1 MEQSGE
7 FRTAD
12 LRPFDLLAEGWRLVR
27 PQYGLLLGITVVG
40 LIVGSLAPLG
50 LFMGP
55 MVCGI
60 YLALFARMR
69 SERATFR
76 DLFRGFE
83 FFAPSFVA
91 TLIQIVPI
99 MAMAIP
105 VNLILLLLS
114 MKRILVWLGRPYSD
128 LANLL
133 GPWEMTLIVVVA
145 TLVIFLLSVFFGTF
159 FMFGYPLIVDRRMGG
174 WDAVKLSARAS
185 RANFGGAARLMATT
199 TLLSIVASLF
209 CYVGGFM
216 VTPITL
222 AAWAIAYR
230 RVFSEQMGEN
240 IDVTAAERTNPNSI
254 STL

>member
-1 MEQSGE
+1 MNPHAGD
-7 FRTAD
+7 FRIVE

-27 PQYGLLLGITVVG
+27 DQYWLMLGITVAG

-60 YLALFARMR
+60 YLGLFARMR
-69 SERATFR
+69 GERATFAG
-76 DLFRGFE
+76 LFRGFE
-83 FFAPSFVA
+83 FFVQSFIA

-105 VNLILLLLS
+105 VNLILMLLS

-128 LANLL
+128 LAAML
-133 GPWEMTLIVVVA
+133 GPWEIAIIVVV
-145 TLVIFLLSVFFGTF
+145 TTIVIFLLSVFFGTF

-174 WDAVKLSARAS
+174 WEAVKLSARAS

-199 TLLSIVASLF
+199 TVLSIVASLF
-209 CYVGGFM
+209 CYIGGFM

-230 RVFSEQMGEN
+230 RVFPEPLS
-240 IDVTAAERTNPNSI
+240 VSSNP
-254 STL
+254 

>member
-1 MEQSGE
+1 LEPETGD
-7 FRTAD
+7 FRIVE
-12 LRPFDLLAEGWRLVR
+12 LRPFELLAEGWRLVR
-27 PQYGLLLGITVVG
+27 DQYWLMLGITVVG

-60 YLALFARMR
+60 YLGLFARMR
-69 SERATFR
+69 SESATFAG
-76 DLFRGFE
+76 LFRGFE
-83 FFAPSFVA
+83 FFVPSFIA

-105 VNLILLLLS
+105 VNLILLLVT
-114 MKRILVWLGRPYSD
+114 MKRVLIWLGRPYSD
-128 LANLL
+128 VAAML
-133 GPWEMTLIVVVA
+133 GPWEMAIIVAV
-145 TLVIFLLSVFFGTF
+145 TTIVIFLLSVFFGTF

-174 WDAVKLSARAS
+174 WEAVKLSARAS

-199 TLLSIVASLF
+199 TILSIVASLF

-230 RVFSEQMGEN
+230 RIFPAPAPISS
-240 IDVTAAERTNPNSI
+240 NP
-254 STL
+254 

>member
-1 MEQSGE
+1 MEPETGD
-7 FRTAD
+7 FRIVE
-12 LRPFDLLAEGWRLVR
+12 LRPLELLSEGWRLVR
-27 PQYGLLLGITVVG
+27 DQYWLMLGITVVG

-60 YLALFARMR
+60 YIGLFGRMR
-69 SERATFR
+69 SERATFAG
-76 DLFRGFE
+76 LFRGFE
-83 FFAPSFVA
+83 FFLPSFIA

-99 MAMAIP
+99 VAMAIP

-128 LANLL
+128 MAGML
-133 GPWEMTLIVVVA
+133 GPWEMAIIVVV
-145 TLVIFLLSVFFGTF
+145 TTIVIFLLSVFFGTF

-174 WDAVKLSARAS
+174 WEAVKLSARAS
-185 RANFGGAARLMATT
+185 RANFAGAARLMATT
-199 TLLSIVASLF
+199 TILSIVASLF
-209 CYVGGFM
+209 CYIGGFM

-230 RVFSEQMGEN
+230 RVFPAPAHAGS
-240 IDVTAAERTNPNSI
+240 NP
-254 STL
+254 

>member
-1 MEQSGE
+1 MKPDAGD
-7 FRTAD
+7 FRIVE
-12 LRPFDLLAEGWRLVR
+12 LKPFDLLAEGWRLVR
-27 PQYGLLLGITVVG
+27 DQYWLMLGITVAG

-60 YLALFARMR
+60 YLGLFARMR
-69 SERATFR
+69 DERATFAG
-76 DLFRGFE
+76 LFRGFE
-83 FFAPSFVA
+83 FFVPSFIA

-105 VNLILLLLS
+105 VNLILMLLS

-128 LANLL
+128 LAAML
-133 GPWEMTLIVVVA
+133 GPWEMAGIVVI
-145 TLVIFLLSVFFGTF
+145 TTIVIFLLSVFFGTF

-174 WDAVKLSARAS
+174 WEAVKLSARAS

-199 TLLSIVASLF
+199 TVLSIVASLF
-209 CYVGGFM
+209 CYIGGFM

-230 RVFSEQMGEN
+230 RVFPEPLS
-240 IDVTAAERTNPNSI
+240 VSSNP
-254 STL
+254 